1 MCQFAYPANRRPKNT
16 IKKKTHKPSRMMWI
30 FSLNKTCLPCLIITQ
45 SCYFDYRISKPIAR
59 SRGVIC
65 VSCSVHVISAWLRA
79 QRIIRFGFC
88 YWPTNQQG
96 QKIRSRGKGSMPST
110 HSLPSLTDPSDE
122 QRRLGD
128 DFCDEINRSSGSS
141 ACLAYCTSQKR
152 DLTIYP
158 LLKVITITSC
168 LASGVSRQ
176 NKISSRLTSR
186 ASRYSTT
193 SSRIDLVAHSV
204 AHN

>member
-1 MCQFAYPANRRPKNT
+1 
-16 IKKKTHKPSRMMWI
+16 
-30 FSLNKTCLPCLIITQ
+30 
-45 SCYFDYRISKPIAR
+45 
-59 SRGVIC
+59 
-65 VSCSVHVISAWLRA
+65 
-79 QRIIRFGFC
+79 
-88 YWPTNQQG
+88 
-96 QKIRSRGKGSMPST
+96 MPST

-204 AHN
+204 AHNYPHLVLRDWPRESVGTTRSALVYLRGSVDIARPVLGLTS